1 MRKCLHC
8 APDPDI
14 ERLLSVAV
22 DVLEEFER
30 GLAFG
35 TFFDLRLRFP
45 IMHYKTRLAL
55 EGR

>member
-1 MRKCLHC
+1 MCKRLDC
-8 APDPDI
+8 APDPHI
-14 ERLLSVAV
+14 EWLLSVAV
-22 DVLEEFER
+22 DILEEFER

-35 TFFDLRLRFP
+35 TFFDLRLRFL